1 MAHFK
6 LGPPDWH
13 MVTMHG
19 DPPHVQGLH
28 KGGPRISSTL
38 SPRVSP
44 SQTGLG
50 GLLSHLAKMGAPNDI
65 TFSWPFVMLGEAI
78 FEREDDPSGVKGT
91 MEEVSPTLDNRLT
104 SLAVLSSTS
113 FGRRDVGSI
122 LISASLGCYH

>member
-1 MAHFK
+1 
-6 LGPPDWH
+6 
-13 MVTMHG
+13 
-19 DPPHVQGLH
+19 
-28 KGGPRISSTL
+28 
-38 SPRVSP
+38 
-44 SQTGLG
+44 
-50 GLLSHLAKMGAPNDI
+50 
-65 TFSWPFVMLGEAI
+65 MLGEAI